1 MRKERYIYK
10 TLIIIINIKLKYNNK
25 IYNRKWLI

>member
-1 MRKERYIYK
+1 MRNERYIYK
-10 TLIIIINIKLKYNNK
+10 TLIIIINKKLKYNNK